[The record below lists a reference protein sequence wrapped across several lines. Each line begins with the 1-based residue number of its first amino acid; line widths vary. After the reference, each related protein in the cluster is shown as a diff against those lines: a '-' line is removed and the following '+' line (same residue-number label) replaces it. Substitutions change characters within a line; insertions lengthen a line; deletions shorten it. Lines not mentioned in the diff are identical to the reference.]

1 MGLFRRGALAA
12 LTISAA
18 AVAACGDR
26 EPAPRPGPSQPAAS
40 GTTATPSAPAVLQT
54 RSETRQ
60 FRDWSATCSNDGT
73 CWAFGFA
80 PDFAAGWV
88 RIALPPGPDARP
100 EVAFGYWPD
109 SDAPA
114 STAVGLQID
123 DRAFPAT
130 LDNGGQTPVGRIR
143 SDTIPLIDAMAQ
155 GRSMTIKGAT
165 TQAVSLNGA
174 AAALLWIDEKQGR
187 LGTTTAL
194 IRRGDRPASSVPV
207 APPLPTVPVA
217 PRIDQTGFGDSGQ
230 TLPATLRARREVGDC
245 LKESQMS
252 GIGDGVS
259 SARLDARTVLW
270 AVACGSGAYNLTHF
284 WYLTGPDGREP
295 RPVALV
301 GTAGPGANPVM
312 ADNTTINGA
321 YDPETRTLSAFA
333 KGRGIGDCGALQTWA
348 WTGDRFALTRESSMG
363 NCAGVPNDLWPVAWR
378 TR

>member
-12 LTISAA
+12 LTVSTA
-18 AVAACGDR
+18 AVAGCGDR
-26 EPAPRPGPSQPAAS
+26 EAAQTPGSPQPAAS
-40 GTTATPSAPAVLQT
+40 GAIATAAAPPVLQT

-60 FRDWSATCSNDGT
+60 FKDWSATCSNDGT

-88 RIALPPGPDARP
+88 RIALPPGPDAKP

-109 SDAPA
+109 SDTPA
-114 STAVGLQID
+114 SDRIGLQID
-123 DRAFPAT
+123 GRTFPAT
-130 LDNGGQTPVGRIR
+130 LHDDGQTPIGRIR
-143 SDTIPLIDAMAQ
+143 SDVTTVIDAMAQ
-155 GRSMTIKGAT
+155 GRSMTISGAT

-207 APPLPTVPVA
+207 APPLPAVPVA
-217 PRIDQTGFGDSGQ
+217 PRVDQTGFGGDGQ
-230 TLPATLRARREVGDC
+230 SLPAALRARKEVGDC

-252 GIGDGVS
+252 GIGDVVT

-270 AVACGSGAYNLTHF
+270 GVTCGSGAYNVTHH

-295 RPVALV
+295 RPAALV
-301 GTAGPGANPVM
+301 GAAGPGANPVM

-321 YDPETRTLSAFA
+321 YDPETRTLSAFG
-333 KGRGIGDCGALQTWA
+333 KGRGIGDCGVLQTWV
-348 WTGDRFALTRESSMG
+348 WTGERFALTRESSMG
-363 NCAGVPNDLWPVAWR
+363 NCAGVPADLWPLAWR